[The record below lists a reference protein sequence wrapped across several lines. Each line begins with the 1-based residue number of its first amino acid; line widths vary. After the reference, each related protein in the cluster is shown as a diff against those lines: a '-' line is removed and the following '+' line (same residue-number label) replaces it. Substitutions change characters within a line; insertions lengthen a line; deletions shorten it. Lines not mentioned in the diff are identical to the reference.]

1 MVWDCVY
8 ALLKQPEWIEE
19 ELSKREANEHID
31 ELRKRIGIENQRI
44 DRTQAKIRRIQ
55 EGYEADPP
63 VYTASEAEEYIKVY
77 RVLISQVEKE
87 LYRLQEIMTQHT
99 LNKKA
104 KEEVRRLLN
113 TIRDMNLENISFSDQ
128 QNMIAKLGIKV
139 YPSEDKKVVRISS
152 IIQPDP
158 SPFEFSPQIMS
169 MASPKL

>member
-1 MVWDCVY
+1 MLD
-8 ALLKQPEWIEE
+8 
-19 ELSKREANEHID
+19 
-31 ELRKRIGIENQRI
+31 
-44 DRTQAKIRRIQ
+44 
-55 EGYEADPP
+55 
-63 VYTASEAEEYIKVY
+63 
-77 RVLISQVEKE
+77 
-87 LYRLQEIMTQHT
+87 
-99 LNKKA
+99 
-104 KEEVRRLLN
+104 